1 MCPVTEKCYNSI
13 IFVHFR
19 AASECWSDSS
29 SVTSQIVCEIIVR
42 SPGVEHPVTRNIL
55 INPAFADRSGQ
66 VSSIGR
72 LVGASAAL
80 TAAELARSLQKPM
93 LVLANDPRH
102 ADQLEAEICYFAGT
116 DLPISHFVEWETLPY
131 DSFSPHQDII
141 SRRLSVIATLPQ
153 MRNGIVI
160 VSIPALLQRLPP
172 VDYVAAR
179 TLVLQTGQTLDRQGF
194 VDALIAAGYLRI
206 PQVEEHGEFAV
217 RGSLID
223 LFPMGSEQPV
233 RIDFFDDEIETL
245 RYFDAETQLSGE
257 VVATMQILP
266 AREVPLDQV
275 SIKQFRQRYR
285 ERFEGQP
292 SRSRV
297 YSDISH
303 GIAHGGIE
311 YYLPLFFEET
321 ASFLDYLPADAVI
334 FAPQDV
340 SGVLHQA
347 WREIGGRYEL
357 CSLDPERPILKPH
370 ESFLDP
376 DKVLQKISRAKC
388 IHYSAQT
395 LEESAASINLS
406 TQIPPALRIE
416 ARYEDAAASLM
427 KFVDS
432 FDGRILF
439 TADSPGRRE
448 NMYELLAG
456 RSIQLS
462 RVDSWEAFL
471 DSSIQAGI
479 AIAPIE
485 DGVLLPESG
494 VAIISEQQLFG
505 EKPRQ
510 RSRRRRS
517 ERDPET
523 IIRQLNDLQPG
534 SPVVHA
540 EYGVGRYLGL
550 KTLAAGGTSGEFL
563 HLEYADGD
571 KLYVPVHALDLISR
585 YTGASPENAP
595 LHRLGSDQWAKA
607 KRRAINMIRDVAAEL
622 LDVYA
627 RRAARTGHRFR
638 WQEDDYQAFESGF
651 PFEATADQ
659 SRTIDEVLEDL
670 ASERPMDRVVC
681 GDVGFGK
688 TEVALRAAFAAVY
701 GGKQVAILVP
711 TTLLAQQHG
720 QTFQDRFA
728 DWPVRIEVLSR
739 FRSANEAK
747 EIVAG
752 LRSGSVDIVIGTHRL
767 LQHTRDFK
775 DIGLV
780 IVDEEHRFGVRHKEA
795 IKSLRS
801 EVDILTLTATPIPR
815 TLNMALGGLRDMSLI
830 ATPPAGRLSIKTF
843 VSEWNDVVIREA
855 CLREI
860 KRGGQVY
867 FIHNRVEDI
876 LRIEEQ
882 LTKLVPEASIRIGH
896 GQLRERDLEQ
906 VMFDFYHRR
915 FNVLLCTTIVESGL
929 DVPTANTIIINRADR
944 FGLAT
949 LHQLRGRVGRSHH
962 RAYAY
967 LLVPPR
973 AAMTAD
979 AIKRLEAID
988 SLEDLGSGFAL
999 ATHDLEI
1006 RGAGELLGDT
1016 QSGQIQEIGFS
1027 LYTELL
1033 GRAVAALREGKEA
1046 DLDQPLNAGVDIN
1059 LHVPAL
1065 LPEDYVPDVH
1075 LRLILYKRI
1084 SGAASRDELREMQV
1098 ELIDRFGL
1106 LPEAAKNLMRIA
1118 AIKRDAARLG
1128 IGKIDASDAGGYLDF
1143 GSQTSMNPMTLVQMV
1158 QNESQV
1164 YRLQGAH
1171 RLQFRMDLSD
1181 TAMRFTQVE
1190 NLLGRLATDAVKNTA
1205 VG

>member
-1 MCPVTEKCYNSI
+1 MIPNL
-13 IFVHFR
+13 
-19 AASECWSDSS
+19 
-29 SVTSQIVCEIIVR
+29 
-42 SPGVEHPVTRNIL
+42 L
-55 INPAFADRSGQ
+55 INSGLTGRLRHITA
-66 VSSIGR
+66 IGR
-72 LVGASAAL
+72 APGSSMSLAAV
-80 TAAELARSLQKPM
+80 EIARTLERPL
-93 LVLANDPRH
+93 LVLARDPRH
-102 ADQLEAEICYFAGT
+102 ADQLEAEIRFFAGD
-116 DLPISHFVEWETLPY
+116 DLPILHFVEWETLPY
-131 DSFSPHQDII
+131 DSFSPHQDIV
-141 SRRLSVIATLPQ
+141 SRRLRVMATCPRLEC
-153 MRNGIVI
+153 GIVI
-160 VSIPALLQRLPP
+160 VSSPALLQRLPP
-172 VDYVAAR
+172 VDYVSAR
-179 TLVLQTGQTLDRQGF
+179 TLVIEAGRSLDRERF
-194 VDALIAAGYLRI
+194 IDELSAAAYLRI

-223 LFPMGSEQPV
+223 VFPMGSEQPV

-245 RYFDAETQLSGE
+245 RFFDVETQLSAE
-257 VVATMQILP
+257 TANTIEILP
-266 AREVPLDQV
+266 AREIPLDAENTRY
-275 SIKQFRQRYR
+275 FRQRYR

-297 YSDISH
+297 YSDVSA

-311 YYLPLFFEET
+311 YYLPLFFEQT
-321 ASFLDYLPADAVI
+321 ASFLDYLPGDMAI
-334 FAPQDV
+334 FAADDLAA
-340 SGVLHQA
+340 VLRQS
-347 WREIGGRYEL
+347 WQEIGERYEL
-357 CSLDPERPILKPH
+357 CRLDPERPILEPH
-370 ESFLDP
+370 ESFLQPADILGA
-376 DKVLQKISRAKC
+376 VESLQC
-388 IHYSAQT
+388 IHYSART
-395 LEESAASINLS
+395 LEETDDTANLS
-406 TQIPPALRIE
+406 TRMPPAIRIE

-427 KFVDS
+427 QFLDS
-432 FDGRILF
+432 FDGRVLF

-448 NMYELLAG
+448 RIHELLSGRGIDASRADSWNAFLG
-456 RSIQLS
+456 SDSRRSIA
-462 RVDSWEAFL
+462 V
-471 DSSIQAGI
+471 
-479 AIAPIE
+479 APID
-485 DGVLLPESG
+485 DGVLLPDSHI
-494 VAIISEQQLFG
+494 AIISERQLFG

-510 RSRRRRS
+510 RSRRKPT

-540 EYGVGRYLGL
+540 EYGVGRYHGL
-550 KTLAAGGTSGEFL
+550 KTLVAGGTSGEFL

-607 KRRAINMIRDVAAEL
+607 KRRAAARIRDVAAEL

-627 RRAARTGHRFR
+627 RRAARPGHRFR
-638 WQEDDYQAFESGF
+638 WDEADYRAFEEGF
-651 PFEATADQ
+651 PFEETDDQ
-659 SRTIDEVLEDL
+659 ARTIEEVLEDL
-670 ASERPMDRVVC
+670 ASDSPMDRVVC
-681 GDVGFGK
+681 GDVGYGK
-688 TEVALRAAFAAVY
+688 TEVALRAAFAAVH
-701 GGKQVAILVP
+701 GGKQVAMLVP

-728 DWPVRIEVLSR
+728 DWPVRIETLSR
-739 FRSANEAK
+739 FRSAKEARN
-747 EIVAG
+747 IVAG
-752 LRSGSVDIVIGTHRL
+752 LLSGAVDIVIGTHRL

-775 DIGLV
+775 DVGLI

-795 IKSLRS
+795 IKTLRS
-801 EVDILTLTATPIPR
+801 EVDVLTLTATPIPR

-830 ATPPAGRLSIKTF
+830 ATPPAERLAVKTF
-843 VSEWNDVVIREA
+843 VAEWNDVVIREA
-855 CLREI
+855 ILREV

-876 LRIEEQ
+876 ARVEKHLAE
-882 LTKLVPEASIRIGH
+882 LVPEASLRVGH
-896 GQLRERDLEQ
+896 GQMPERDLEQ
-906 VMFDFYHRR
+906 VMLDFYHRR

-967 LLVPPR
+967 LLAPPR

-979 AIKRLEAID
+979 AVKRLEAID
-988 SLEDLGSGFAL
+988 SLEDLGSGFIL

-1006 RGAGELLGDT
+1006 RGAGELLGET

-1033 GRAVAALREGKEA
+1033 ARAVEALRSGREP
-1046 DLDQPLNAGVDIN
+1046 DLERPLDGGVEIN

-1075 LRLILYKRI
+1075 LRLMLYKRI
-1084 SGAASRDELREMQV
+1084 AGAASRDELRDMQV

-1106 LPEAAKNLMRIA
+1106 LPAAAKNLVRIA
-1118 AIKRDAARLG
+1118 ALKREAIALG
-1128 IGKIDASDAGGYLDF
+1128 IEKIDASERGGYLDF
-1143 GSQTSMNPMTLVQMV
+1143 RGQTRVDPANLVQLV
-1158 QNESQV
+1158 QNEGQA

-1171 RLQFRMDLSD
+1171 RLQFRLDLSD
-1181 TAMRFTQVE
+1181 PAARFSHVE
-1190 NLLGRLATDAVKNTA
+1190 NLLDRLATGAVKAEA